1 MQPAAKVEN
10 TSKQVAAA
18 KMKISDAHLLAVVK
32 LIHGSARAKIDL
44 VADLIQSQPD
54 IAKSR
59 AEKMIA
65 TMAQKKTEKGSQR
78 WVLLDE
84 TLKRSA
90 FIAEIAKE
98 AWKVNTSAKLAPKKT
113 ACADATVGA
122 TAVGLVVPDA

>member
-1 MQPAAKVEN
+1 MAKTEN
-10 TSKQVAAA
+10 TSKQIAAA

-44 VADLIQSQPD
+44 VADLIKGQPD

-59 AEKMIA
+59 AEKMIG
-65 TMAQKKTEKGSQR
+65 TMAQKKLEKGVSR

-90 FIAEIAKE
+90 FIGEIARE
-98 AWKVNTSAKLAPKKT
+98 AWKVNSSATPAPKK
-113 ACADATVGA
+113 AADAPLPVDP
-122 TAVGLVVPDA
+122 V